1 MLRLILLTLLC
12 GGVSAGSHS
21 LRYFYTSMTPISGVP
36 EFVSIG
42 YVDELVID
50 EYNSNTQRDVP
61 RQRWMAD
68 SVGADYWDRE
78 TQKRQGAEQTGKV
91 NIQILS
97 ERTNQS
103 GGIHINQR
111 MYGCELRDDGSTRGF
126 NQHGWDGKDFLSFDT
141 ERSVWVTPV
150 PWGLITKEKWD
161 GIPGFNQRKKGYL
174 EGTCIE
180 WLKKYLQYGQS
191 QLRPVAPTVSFTRL
205 GDSKKL
211 SCAATGFYPQ
221 SIELKLRRGQAAA
234 DEYSSGVRP
243 NHDGTYQM
251 EKQTDFEPSDPA
263 KFSCVVDHAGLS
275 QTLVVFYEPKPA
287 SMLPVIIGIVIAVLV
302 LVALAVVGVVLY
314 RKKAGQKTGY
324 NPAKTS
330 DKAESSSN
338 SSATA

>member
-1 MLRLILLTLLC
+1 MYFP
-12 GGVSAGSHS
+12 VAASHWY
-21 LRYFYTSMTPISGVP
+21 RYFYTSVSGISDFP
-36 EFVSIG
+36 EFVSLG
-42 YVDELVID
+42 YLDDKELNYY
-50 EYNSNTQRDVP
+50 ESGMKEMVP
-61 RQRWMAD
+61 RHRAMELTA
-68 SVGADYWDRE
+68 GAAELRSW
-78 TQKRQGAEQTGKV
+78 TQILQGEEQTGKV
-91 NIQILS
+91 GIQTLMT
-97 ERTNQS
+97 RTNQS
-103 GGIHINQR
+103 GGIHMYQR
-111 MYGCELRDDGSTRGF
+111 MYGCELRDDGRTGGF
-126 NQHGWDGKDFLSFDT
+126 LQYGWDGKDFVSFDK

-161 GIPGFNQRKKGYL
+161 KDRGFNQQNKGYL

-302 LVALAVVGVVLY
+302 LVALAVVGFVLY